1 MKTEADLNIS
11 IEGKQVFKVKFGC
24 RIMILVKNN
33 AVHVFR
39 HDQQHHPCHPP
50 PPPSNPNKS
59 YIYIHSSDHNQ
70 SLSKA
75 LLPQILRRNIHLH
88 STINFDTTGNHKNP
102 RSL

>member
-1 MKTEADLNIS
+1 MKKADLNIS

-33 AVHVFR
+33 AVHVFQ

-50 PPPSNPNKS
+50 PPPPNKS
-59 YIYIHSSDHNQ
+59 CIYIHSSDHNQ
-70 SLSKA
+70 SLSKE
-75 LLPQILRRNIHLH
+75 LLPQILRRNMHLH
-88 STINFDTTGNHKNP
+88 STINVDTTGNHKNP